1 VRTTLIR
8 TNLART
14 NSEDCLSGISH
25 MKAHCEGC
33 GLDLPVNATA
43 YVCSYEC
50 TFCPGCSASMH
61 EVCSHCGGELVR
73 RPRRTSSSSLRDE
86 TKQYVRTGLDSWR
99 LWTMNFGAWTFI
111 ALAYAA
117 TIYQLYRS
125 TRNPMSFLS
134 SLGMQSSQVVGY
146 ALLTP
151 FLFSLANRYPFRR
164 MSWTAR
170 SIWLVLG
177 GLAFAGGHTIVRGL
191 TPYAAWDP
199 KLRTWV
205 SAVWDSQAHALH
217 IQWNIFRDLF
227 LTNVVDDVVF
237 VYIPI
242 LLLAYTMAYY
252 RQSRDREVQTS
263 RLQAQLEKARLQAL
277 KSQLQPHFLF
287 NTLNSISALMLTDV
301 AAAERMITL
310 LGDLLRMSLE
320 TASTQMTTLSRE
332 LEFLTCYIEIEK
344 VRFEERLT
352 VNFDVAPE
360 TLQAS
365 VPHLLLQPL
374 VDNAIKHGISRLVA
388 GGEIRISA
396 KRDHADLQ
404 LVVSDNGPGVRN
416 HRSSSPSGVGLRIT
430 RERLET
436 IYGHDQNL
444 ELLSL
449 PEGGFTAR
457 ITIPLRGSFPR
468 LEPLQITSASI
479 APT

>member
-1 VRTTLIR
+1 MT
-8 TNLART
+8 
-14 NSEDCLSGISH
+14 
-25 MKAHCEGC
+25 
-33 GLDLPVNATA
+33 
-43 YVCSYEC
+43 
-50 TFCPGCSASMH
+50 
-61 EVCSHCGGELVR
+61 
-73 RPRRTSSSSLRDE
+73 
-86 TKQYVRTGLDSWR
+86 
-99 LWTMNFGAWTFI
+99 
-111 ALAYAA
+111 
-117 TIYQLYRS
+117 
-125 TRNPMSFLS
+125 FLS
-134 SLGMQSSQVVGY
+134 SLSLQSSQVLGY

-151 FLFSLANRYPFRR
+151 FIFSLANRFPSRR
-164 MSWTAR
+164 IGWTTG
-170 SIWLVLG
+170 SIWIALG
-177 GLAFAGGHTIVRGL
+177 GLAFAVGHTIVRGA

-205 SAVWDSQAHALH
+205 SAVWDYNARTFHL
-217 IQWNIFRDLF
+217 QWNLFRGLF

-242 LLLAYTMAYY
+242 LLLAYTTAYY
-252 RQSRDREVQTS
+252 RQYRVRELQTS

-301 AAAERMITL
+301 VAAERMITL

-320 TASTQMTTLSRE
+320 TASTQMTTLNRE

-352 VNFDVAPE
+352 VNFDVPTE
-360 TLQAS
+360 TLEAS

-396 KRDHADLQ
+396 RRERAELHLA
-404 LVVSDNGPGVRN
+404 VSDNGPGLRSHRN
-416 HRSSSPSGVGLRIT
+416 PPPSGVGLRIT

-436 IYGHDQNL
+436 IYGHDQSL

-449 PEGGFTAR
+449 PEGGFSAR
-457 ITIPLRGSFPR
+457 ISIPLRGSLQR
-468 LEPLQITSASI
+468 LEPLQIPSESI

>member
-1 VRTTLIR
+1 
-8 TNLART
+8 
-14 NSEDCLSGISH
+14 
-25 MKAHCEGC
+25 MKAHCESC

-50 TFCPGCSASMH
+50 TFCPGCSANMR

-73 RPRRTSSSSLRDE
+73 RPRRTSSSSLSDE
-86 TKQYVRTGLDSWR
+86 TKLHVRAGLDSWK
-99 LWTMNFGAWTFI
+99 LWTLNVGGWTFI

-125 TRNPMSFLS
+125 TGNHMSFLS
-134 SLGMQSSQVVGY
+134 ALGMQSSQVVGY

-151 FLFSLANRYPFRR
+151 FIFSLANRYPPRR
-164 MSWTAR
+164 MSWAAR
-170 SIWLVLG
+170 SIWLLLG
-177 GLAFAGGHTIVRGL
+177 GLAFAVVHTLVRGV

-237 VYIPI
+237 VYLPI

-252 RQSRDREVQTS
+252 HERRERELHTS

-320 TASTQMTTLSRE
+320 TASTQMTTLSQE

-352 VNFDVAPE
+352 VNFDVAPD

-388 GGEIRISA
+388 GGEVRISA
-396 KRDHADLQ
+396 KREHGELH
-404 LVVSDNGPGVRN
+404 LVVSDNGPGLRN
-416 HRSSSPSGVGLRIT
+416 HRYTPPSGVGLRIT

-436 IYGHDQNL
+436 IYGHDQSL

-449 PEGGFTAR
+449 PEGGFTAQ
-457 ITIPLRGSFPR
+457 ISIPLRDSFLR
-468 LEPLQITSASI
+468 LEPVRITSASI
-479 APT
+479 APP